1 MNSIILKMWTKL
13 ISTETIAKNIVP
25 RIKNGIYIQPLIYG
39 RKKAELRKM
48 FLTCGLP
55 WVYKDPEIH
64 SPSSPYNRGI
74 KPSKNDKHFL
84 KRIEQ
89 IKRNIKLADQKELQ
103 FRKDRATKLV
113 KPVGLEKQLLTILV
127 SMGMKDR
134 KGKKK
139 KAVKKQKQKTERSE
153 RSEKNIFGPNA
164 KGRKPVLSKTKPTLE
179 DAERRATTEIKGIL
193 TKV

>member
-1 MNSIILKMWTKL
+1 
-13 ISTETIAKNIVP
+13 
-25 RIKNGIYIQPLIYG
+25 
-39 RKKAELRKM
+39 M

-139 KAVKKQKQKTERSE
+139 KGVKKEKKVRTERSE
-153 RSEKNIFGPNA
+153 QSEKSLLGPNA
-164 KGRKPVLSKTKPTLE
+164 KGRKPVLSKTKPTPE
-179 DAERRATTEIKGIL
+179 DAEKRTMTEIKGIL